1 MPGIS
6 KIILLFLV
14 AGSVVLTLA
23 NDVRGDETLRLRRVM
38 LSTGGVGY
46 FEHETTVDGDAELAI
61 DVRLSQVNDVLKSI
75 VVYDGKG
82 GAGAVSLPGRKPLE
96 QIFGNLPFGREAL
109 ESPVTLLNA
118 LKGEK
123 VKALGQRQ
131 LAGQLIGVAPLTA
144 KLPDGLGTTT
154 RYRVSLLTNSGIQEF
169 MLDEAQSVQFV
180 DPALRAKVAGALAA
194 ISTHRAR
201 DRRRLNVEIKGSGKR
216 TVRVGYVVEAPL
228 WKTSYRLTVDEG
240 NGGGGGL
247 LQGWAIVENMSGQDW
262 NGVELTLVSGNP
274 VTFRQALYSAYYVNR
289 PSVPV
294 EVLGRILPKPD
305 TGAVRAAGR
314 PDEKRLMKRMSI
326 PRGRRPAAKGL
337 GLGGGPGAMAMM
349 KPAPP
354 PGIKPMIEDMAPP
367 PGAPPARLAVSQEA
381 ATQVLFRFPGGVGV
395 PSGGSLAVPFVNR
408 EVPARRLS
416 LYQPGTHSRH
426 PLATVRLV
434 NDGATGLPPGIL
446 TLYERAP
453 KTGVVSFIGDAR
465 MTTLPAGEERLVS
478 FAVDQKTRIGKETS
492 DTRTVSKGAI
502 GQGVLRLTVV
512 RRKATTYRVKA
523 PAREDRKLLI
533 EHPRRRGWKLVS
545 PDEKNV
551 ELTGAKYRIRHQLAK
566 GAEEAFKVIVEKPVT
581 ETVGISSLRLDRVL
595 FYAESAELSEP
606 LRKAFAEVAK
616 LRREVDKSRREISR
630 LGKGKNGLFKDQER
644 IRKNLGNVSSDSDIY
659 RRYAK
664 KLDTQENELEDIA
677 EALEKENAKLN
688 ESAEALAGYIAKLKI

>member
-1 MPGIS
+1 MSGIS
-6 KIILLFLV
+6 KIILLVLV
-14 AGSVVLTLA
+14 AGSVVLTPA
-23 NDVRGDETLRLRRVM
+23 NDVRGDETLRLKRVM

-46 FEHETTVDGDAELAI
+46 FEHETTVDGDAELVI

-75 VVYDGKG
+75 VIYDGKG
-82 GAGAVSLPGRKPLE
+82 AAGTVSLPGRKPLE

-131 LAGQLIGVAPLTA
+131 LIGQLIGVAPRTA

-154 RYRVSLLTNSGIQEF
+154 RYRVSLLTDSGIQEF
-169 MLDEAQSVQFV
+169 MLDEAESVQFV

-194 ISTHRAR
+194 ISAHRAR

-216 TVRVGYVVEAPL
+216 TVRVGYVVEVPL

-240 NGGGGGL
+240 NGGSGGL

-274 VTFRQALYSAYYVNR
+274 VTFRQALYSAYYVDR

-294 EVLGRILPKPD
+294 EVLGRVLPKPD
-305 TGAVRAAGR
+305 TGAVRAAGQ
-314 PDEKRLMKRMSI
+314 PDEKRLRKRK
-326 PRGRRPAAKGL
+326 PAKGL
-337 GLGGGPGAMAMM
+337 SFGVGGLAEMMAE
-349 KPAPP
+349 AP
-354 PGIKPMIEDMAPP
+354 PP
-367 PGAPPARLAVSQEA
+367 PGAPPARPAVSREA
-381 ATQVLFRFPGGVGV
+381 ATQVLFRFPGGVSV
-395 PSGGSLAVPFVNR
+395 PSGGSLAIPFVNR

-453 KTGVVSFIGDAR
+453 KTGTISYVGDAR
-465 MTTLPAGEERLVS
+465 MMTLPAGEERLVS
-478 FAVDQKTRIGKETS
+478 FAVDQKTRISKETS
-492 DTRTVSKGAI
+492 DTRTISTGAI
-502 GQGVLRLTVV
+502 EQGVLRLTVV

-533 EHPRRRGWKLVS
+533 EHPRRRGWKLIS
-545 PDEKNV
+545 PDEKKV
-551 ELTGAKYRIRHQLAK
+551 ELTGLKYRIRHELAK
-566 GAEEAFKVIVEKPVT
+566 GAEEASKVIVEKPVT

-595 FYAESAELSEP
+595 FYAESAELSGP

-630 LGKGKNGLFKDQER
+630 LGKRKDELFKDQER
-644 IRKNLGNVSSDSDIY
+644 IRKNLSNVSSDSDIY

-664 KLDTQENELEDIA
+664 KLDTQENELENIA
-677 EALEKENAKLN
+677 EALEKENAKFN

>member
-6 KIILLFLV
+6 RLILLVLV
-14 AGSVVLTLA
+14 AGSVILTPA
-23 NDVRGDETLRLRRVM
+23 NGARGDETLRLKRVM

-46 FEHETTVDGDAELAI
+46 FEHETTVDGDAELVI

-123 VKALGQRQ
+123 VKVLGQRQ
-131 LAGQLIGVAPLTA
+131 LIGQLIGVAPRTI
-144 KLPDGLGTTT
+144 KLPDGLGTAT
-154 RYRVSLLTNSGIQEF
+154 RYRVSLLTDSGIQEF
-169 MLDEAQSVQFV
+169 MLDDAESVQFV

-216 TVRVGYVVEAPL
+216 TARVGYVVEAPL

-274 VTFRQALYSAYYVNR
+274 VTFRQALYSAYYVDR

-294 EVLGRILPKPD
+294 EVLGRVLPKPD
-305 TGAVRAAGR
+305 AGAVRAAGQ
-314 PDEKRLMKRMSI
+314 PDEKRLKKRK
-326 PRGRRPAAKGL
+326 PAPPGRRPAAKGL
-337 GLGGGPGAMAMM
+337 GFSGGSGAMGGLAEMM
-349 KPAPP
+349 AEAP
-354 PGIKPMIEDMAPP
+354 PP
-367 PGAPPARLAVSQEA
+367 PGAPPARPAVSREA
-381 ATQVLFRFPGGVGV
+381 ATQVLFRFPGGVSV
-395 PSGGSLAVPFVNR
+395 PSSGSLAVPFVNR

-453 KTGVVSFIGDAR
+453 KTGVVSFIGDAQ

-492 DTRTVSKGAI
+492 DTRTISKAAI

-551 ELTGAKYRIRHQLAK
+551 ELTDTKYRIRNQLAK
-566 GAEEAFKVIVEKPVT
+566 GAEEVFKVIVEKPVT
-581 ETVGISSLRLDRVL
+581 ETVGISSLRLDKVL

-606 LRKAFAEVAK
+606 LRKAFAEVAE
-616 LRREVDKSRREISR
+616 LRREVDKSRHKISR
-630 LGKGKNGLFKDQER
+630 LGKGKNELFKDQER
-644 IRKNLGNVSSDSDIY
+644 IRKNLSNVSSDSDIY

-664 KLDTQENELEDIA
+664 KLDAQENELEDIA